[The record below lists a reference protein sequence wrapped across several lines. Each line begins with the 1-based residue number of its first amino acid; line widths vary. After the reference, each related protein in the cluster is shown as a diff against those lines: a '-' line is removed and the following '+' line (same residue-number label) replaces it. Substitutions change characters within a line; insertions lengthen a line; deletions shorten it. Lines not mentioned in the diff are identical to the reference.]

1 MIIGLLAS
9 LLFVIY
15 RSSRARLSSLGRVPG
30 VPGAYSDV
38 ARHPDDTPVPGVLI
52 VRLDAPLYYANAL
65 TVRDAV
71 RAMIADQEPPPRAVV
86 FDAGTQDELDVTSTD
101 MVKGLV
107 KQLREGGLQV
117 YFADVHAPIL
127 DRGRQTGL
135 LEAIGED
142 HVFPTVDAAV
152 RHIEAETGDP
162 RI

>member
-1 MIIGLLAS
+1 MRRLLAVVVAALAFPGGAFAHAS
-9 LLFVIY
+9 LT
-15 RSSRARLSSLGRVPG
+15 STTPSTQSRVEA
-30 VPGAYSDV
+30 
-38 ARHPDDTPVPGVLI
+38 
-52 VRLDAPLYYANAL
+52 
-65 TVRDAV
+65 
-71 RAMIADQEPPPRAVV
+71 PPRAVV
-86 FDAGTQDELDVTSTD
+86 LDAGTQDELDVTSTE

-152 RHIEAETGDP
+152 RHVEAET
-162 RI
+162 